1 MVNLTEL
8 LVVLIL
14 ALVLLGKPDKIP
26 EYAKAVSKAVKDLT
40 TASNAIKN
48 DVKETTDT
56 ITKSATYEETDN
68 IVADV
73 KVLKETEEQ

>member
-40 TASNAIKN
+40 SASNAIKN
-48 DVKETTDT
+48 DVKETTDNIIKCST
-56 ITKSATYEETDN
+56 EEKEN

-73 KVLKETEEQ
+73 EVTEATND